1 MFGKR
6 SSNSTTVIGRGARF
20 VGTLE
25 LEGPIHIEGNCEGA
39 IRAQGELSI
48 GPQGSVLGEVTGNV
62 VTIAG
67 RVEGTVV
74 ANQSLRVLPTG
85 GLKGD
90 VYYGRLQ
97 VDSGGIIDGRSHQG
111 SPPPAL
117 GAGEPESEYLVEE
130 QSGVVE
136 TRPQPTSV
144 FPVVGETGGANAAG
158 LR

>member
-6 SSNSTTVIGRGARF
+6 SSSSTTVIGRGARF

-25 LEGPIHIEGNCEGA
+25 LEGPVHIEGNCEGA

-48 GPQGSVLGEVTGNV
+48 GPHGSVIGEVTGNV

-74 ANQSLRVLPTG
+74 ATQSLHVLPTG

-97 VDSGGIIDGRSHQG
+97 VDSGGVIDGQSHQG
-111 SPPPAL
+111 APPPAL
-117 GAGEPESEYLVEE
+117 GAGEQDAEYIADEE
-130 QSGVVE
+130 SGVVAKQL
-136 TRPQPTSV
+136 QPTSV
-144 FPVVGETGGANAAG
+144 FPAIGTAGGANAAG